1 MSRYKS
7 WGSRQASVNTK
18 LQVTSDPYLIVSIS
32 LVNVSW
38 PWGRILDSCLRS
50 IAEITW
56 SNASWLAYDSTNI
69 VWSTKL
75 KDVTVV
81 SLLHSN
87 LGCPSSSSSSF
98 ILWTKLV
105 VKELNPSLSVTNLP
119 SMECLNGLSSTYFSN
134 SGSLTQS
141 RYLWS
146 MYCADISWAA
156 PQKTIFSTGA
166 IFSFINCFKSVSEYG
181 YN

>member
-1 MSRYKS
+1 MSRYRS

-18 LQVTSDPYLIVSIS
+18 LQVTSDPYLIVSMS
-32 LVNVSW
+32 LANVSW
-38 PWGRILDSCLRS
+38 PWGRILASCFRS

-56 SNASWLAYDSTNI
+56 SNASFSAYDSTNI
-69 VWSTKL
+69 VWSTML

-81 SLLHSN
+81 SFLHSN
-87 LGCPSSSSSSF
+87 LCWPFASSSPFIASSRF
-98 ILWTKLV
+98 V

-119 SMECLNGLSSTYFSN
+119 STECLNGWSSTYFSN
-134 SGSLTQS
+134 SGSSMQS

-146 MYCADISWAA
+146 MYCADMSRAA

-166 IFSFINCFKSVSEYG
+166 IFSSTNCFKSILEYG
-181 YN
+181 